1 MRVLWLSLAIVLVDQ
16 ATKLLAKFQLEPLGR
31 PVQVIGDLFKFTYT
45 ENPGMAFGL
54 ELGSKLFLTLFS
66 IVATIL
72 ILVYLWHVRKAPL
85 GYRLA
90 LAFVLGGALGNVI
103 DRVFFGM
110 TFGECL
116 PSPPGSSRLFYGCVI
131 DFLHVDVGVLFI
143 PDWVPFLGGG
153 GYPLFPIGN
162 IADVCIIIGVV
173 LVLLTQGAFQRHIEA
188 MTTPV
193 PSVPVEAAVEP
204 SDVPPAASS

>member
-1 MRVLWLSLAIVLVDQ
+1 MRVLWLSLAIILADQ
-16 ATKLLAKFQLEPLGR
+16 VTKMLAKFQLEPLGR
-31 PVQVIGDLFKFTYT
+31 SVQVIGDLFKFTYT

-54 ELGSKLFLTLFS
+54 EIGSKLFLTLFS

-90 LAFVLGGALGNVI
+90 LAFVLGGAFGNVI

-110 TFGECL
+110 TFGECF
-116 PSPPGSSRLFYGCVI
+116 PSPPGSERLFYGCVI
-131 DFLHVDVGVLFI
+131 DFLHVDVGVLYI
-143 PDWVPFLGGG
+143 PDWVPFLEPV

-173 LVLLTQGAFQRHIEA
+173 LVLFTQGSFQRYIEGQSGS
-188 MTTPV
+188 TPSETPPP
-193 PSVPVEAAVEP
+193 PSGESVDPTPAV
-204 SDVPPAASS
+204 